1 MGLVLALAVA
11 AITTATVWIAGARI
25 WWFPPPITALGR
37 MYDQHFVFTA
47 ALVGFFFVLGQAL
60 LIYVV
65 LQGKNRRRELG
76 RRWIPAVMGV
86 MVLLDVGLSKGASRI
101 WHEQMMTPAPADA
114 LRVEV
119 MGQQFAWNMRYAGPD
134 GRFGRTEPRLMN
146 DSGGNPLGLDPKDPA
161 AADDVV
167 RTTLIVP
174 VGRPVEVLLRSK
186 DVLHSFFVRELRIK
200 QDAVPGMLIR
210 VKFQADQAGRY
221 EICCAELC
229 GLGHHRMRSYL
240 EVVEPRE
247 FQKRLEDR

>member
-86 MVLLDVGLSKGASRI
+86 MVLRFLR
-101 WHEQMMTPAPADA
+101 MTA
-114 LRVEV
+114 
-119 MGQQFAWNMRYAGPD
+119 
-134 GRFGRTEPRLMN
+134 
-146 DSGGNPLGLDPKDPA
+146 
-161 AADDVV
+161 
-167 RTTLIVP
+167 I
-174 VGRPVEVLLRSK
+174 
-186 DVLHSFFVRELRIK
+186 
-200 QDAVPGMLIR
+200 
-210 VKFQADQAGRY
+210 
-221 EICCAELC
+221 
-229 GLGHHRMRSYL
+229 
-240 EVVEPRE
+240 
-247 FQKRLEDR
+247 

>member
-1 MGLVLALAVA
+1 MGLVLALVVA
-11 AITTATVWIAGARI
+11 AITGATVWIVAAKI
-25 WWFPPPITALGR
+25 WWFPPPITELGR

-47 ALVGFFFVLGQAL
+47 TLVGFFFVLGQAL

-65 LQGKNRRRELG
+65 LQGKNRKRDLG
-76 RRWIPAVMGV
+76 RRWIPVMMGV

-101 WHEQMMTPAPADA
+101 WHEQMLTPAPADA

-119 MGQQFAWNMRYAGPD
+119 MGQQFAWYARYAGPD
-134 GRFGRTEPRLMN
+134 GRFGRTDPRLMD
-146 DSGGNPLGLDPKDPA
+146 DSGGNPLGIDPKDPA
-161 AADDVV
+161 AVDDVV
-167 RTTLIVP
+167 RPTLIVP

-210 VKFQADQAGRY
+210 VKFQAEKVGRY

-229 GLGHHRMRSYL
+229 GLGHHRMRSFL
-240 EVVEPRE
+240 EVVTPEE
-247 FQKRLEDR
+247 FQKRLEER